1 MLTNPHIAMK
11 KSLLTAAAIL
21 AASLSSQAQSVVTDP
36 VGFVSVTVPA
46 ASDAALGAPL
56 GRANE
61 YQGVI
66 QSVSGTTGSVQVTVA
81 GTPGWLASQFLYV
94 SGSQPKN
101 YYARIDTGLR
111 EGLIGQIT
119 ANDTTS
125 VTITVPTGDDLV
137 GVKTNAVDGT
147 GDSISIAP
155 YWTLGTLVP
164 ASGVAAGTQILTY
177 PTATAGINLSAQT
190 IYFSTG
196 TAWSTA
202 GTASDDVI
210 IPPMVGFTLR
220 NNSASPVTISITG
233 SVPMATNRSVV
244 RTLLA
249 SKQQDQRI
257 FFNSPVPEYIGN
269 SGLGST
275 AGDQLLVFDNSASGK
290 NKSASVILV
299 WTGANWSNAG
309 TNVSNLFQLQPGT
322 SYVLRKAPAATPGT
336 TVTAHLQSYLQ

>member
-1 MLTNPHIAMK
+1 MK
-11 KSLLTAAAIL
+11 KSLLTAAALL

-94 SGSQPKN
+94 SGTQPKT
-101 YYARIDTGLR
+101 YYARIDTGAR

-155 YWTLGTLVP
+155 YWTLGTLLPSVP
-164 ASGVAAGTQILTY
+164 ALTKVILY
-177 PTATAGINLSAQT
+177 PTDVPGINLSGVQYT
-190 IYFSTG
+190 FT
-196 TAWSTA
+196 TAWKIGSTDK
-202 GTASDDVI
+202 SDTI
-210 IPPMVGFTLR
+210 LPPCQGFTVR
-220 NNSASPVTISITG
+220 NVSASPLTISITG
-233 SVPMATNRSVV
+233 SVPMATSRMVV
-244 RTLLA
+244 RTLA
-249 SKQQDQRI
+249 SATSQDQRI
-257 FFNSPVPEYIGN
+257 FFNSPVPELAIN
-269 SGLGST
+269 SGLGVSPN
-275 AGDQLLVFDNSASGK
+275 DKLIVIDNSATGQ
-290 NKSASVILV
+290 NK
-299 WTGANWSNAG
+299 AG
-309 TNVSNLFQLQPGT
+309 VSYTWNGVDWKLGGTIVTSTLTLQPGT
-322 SYVLRKAPAATPGT
+322 SYILRKIQTANPT
-336 TVTAHLQSYLQ
+336 TAVSTHLQSYLQ